1 MNIFFLFYFLKNN
14 LKKYVKIFISYLIV
28 HRPLQILNLFVMF
41 MLLSLSMFL
50 SMLFIIILTYYY
62 CYCYYYWYL
71 PILIL
76 ENLRT
81 INNLK
86 SAKAISIKPG
96 QKLCHKCRITILK
109 AEQDYCM
116 QIGNNNQYYESP
128 KVIDNNDPG
137 CEFQKNCVEK
147 MLMKVLSF
155 WYFLQW
161 NLFWN
166 CIWESKIDKYWI
178 LV

>member
-1 MNIFFLFYFLKNN
+1 
-14 LKKYVKIFISYLIV
+14 
-28 HRPLQILNLFVMF
+28 
-41 MLLSLSMFL
+41 MLLRWSMFL
-50 SMLFIIILTYYY
+50 SILFIIILTYYY

-71 PILIL
+71 LILIL
-76 ENLRT
+76 ENLTT

-86 SAKAISIKPG
+86 SAKAIGIKPG
-96 QKLCHKCRITILK
+96 QKLCHQCRITILK
-109 AEQDYCM
+109 PEQDYCM

-147 MLMKVLSF
+147 MLIKVLGF

-166 CIWESKIDKYWI
+166 CIWERKIDQVLNFSIESIAWAAASVVE
-178 LV
+178 LTGCASSRMTQ